1 MSKKILGIGNALVD
15 ILMKMNDDSL
25 LKRFSL
31 PKGTKQLVDK
41 EFSNRVLKDT
51 ENLERIATS
60 GGSAANTICGL
71 GNLDINTGFIGKVC
85 DDGFGKL
92 FGLDLE
98 KNNVTPH
105 LLIDKTETGRAIAL
119 VSKDG
124 ERTFATYLGAAIK
137 LEPKDILP
145 SIFRKYDIVH
155 VEGYLVQNHQ
165 LMESI
170 LSTAKENGLIV
181 SLDLASFNIVQEN
194 LSFLNKMV
202 KNYVDILFANE
213 AEARTFTDMEP
224 EESIHKIAKMCD
236 IAIVKLGPQGS
247 LVKQNETLFKIPQIK
262 AKPIDTTGAGDLYA
276 SGFLYGIANDLS
288 LDKAGKAGT
297 IMATQIIKIM
307 GAKIPDEKWDN
318 IKREINEF

>member
-1 MSKKILGIGNALVD
+1 M
-15 ILMKMNDDSL
+15 
-25 LKRFSL
+25 FSV
-31 PKGTKQLVDK
+31 TYNCNFYQ
-41 EFSNRVLKDT
+41 
-51 ENLERIATS
+51 
-60 GGSAANTICGL
+60 
-71 GNLDINTGFIGKVC
+71 
-85 DDGFGKL
+85 
-92 FGLDLE
+92 
-98 KNNVTPH
+98 NVTPH

-202 KNYVDILFANE
+202 KNYPN
-213 AEARTFTDMEP
+213 R
-224 EESIHKIAKMCD
+224 
-236 IAIVKLGPQGS
+236 
-247 LVKQNETLFKIPQIK
+247 
-262 AKPIDTTGAGDLYA
+262 
-276 SGFLYGIANDLS
+276 
-288 LDKAGKAGT
+288 
-297 IMATQIIKIM
+297 
-307 GAKIPDEKWDN
+307 
-318 IKREINEF
+318 